1 MKIFE
6 ILHVLLED
14 KLKRCHEDYIDIR
27 LDRYQAIELYETL
40 HRIITYDKNMKGDK
54 KTCSNT

>member
-6 ILHVLLED
+6 LLHDLLDD

-40 HRIITYDKNMKGDK
+40 HRIITYDKNMKKD
-54 KTCSNT
+54 TNND